1 MKRIG
6 RKLTSLTTAVL
17 LFASLVHAQSIDKT
31 IKVKI
36 PFEFTVG
43 HKTFAAGS
51 YSLVRTPP
59 GFVILRDSRAHPVA
73 VAITRSV
80 QGYTAPATPKLD
92 FYIVEGRHVLGR
104 VWQEDELYGDELFR
118 PKDERSKLAK
128 HKAEPAQVVAAG
140 TQP

>member
-1 MKRIG
+1 MTRIG
-6 RKLTSLTTAVL
+6 QILTLLTTAVL
-17 LFASLVHAQSIDKT
+17 LIAGPAHAQSVDKT

-36 PFEFTVG
+36 PFEFAVG
-43 HKTFAAGS
+43 NKTFPAGS
-51 YSLVRTPP
+51 YSLVRTLP

-80 QGYTAPATPKLD
+80 QAYTAPATPKLD
-92 FYIVEGRHVLGR
+92 FYVVDGRHVLGR

-118 PKDERSKLAK
+118 PKERSKLAK

>member
-1 MKRIG
+1 MTRIG
-6 RKLTSLTTAVL
+6 RILTSLTTAVL
-17 LFASLVHAQSIDKT
+17 LFASPAHAQWVDK
-31 IKVKI
+31 IVKARI

-43 HKTFAAGS
+43 NKTFPAGS

-80 QGYTAPATPKLD
+80 QGYTAPAAPKLD
-92 FYIVEGRHVLGR
+92 FYVVDGRHVLGR

-128 HKAEPAQVVAAG
+128 HKAEPAQLVAAG